1 MFSFRR
7 AVLTLP
13 IGRRFHSYAYCLDGG
28 LYHSAICYPVSRC
41 PVCVIV
47 NLTQTSSQPTSIME
61 SSKSFFHLWPISQA
75 PSLEISSSRI
85 RSHPTK
91 QVIHT
96 NISSIHV
103 VFFYCFSRCRRR
115 TSRQLSNPLLTRVM
129 TYSALAFFF
138 FSSRNLCNCLDIQ
151 KLK

>member
-28 LYHSAICYPVSRC
+28 LYHSAICCPVSRC

-47 NLTQTSSQPTSIME
+47 NLTQAGSQPTSIME
-61 SSKSFFHLWPISQA
+61 SSKSFFRFWPISPA
-75 PSLEISSSRI
+75 PSLEISSSRT
-85 RSHPTK
+85 RSHPAK

-103 VFFYCFSRCRRR
+103 VVFSCFARCRRR
-115 TSRQLSNPLLTRVM
+115 ARRQLSNPLLTRVM
-129 TYSALAFFF
+129 TYSALAVFFGIYV
-138 FSSRNLCNCLDIQ
+138 SVSVY
-151 KLK
+151 KS